1 MLNLATG
8 TSTLEVLL
16 RESGVV
22 TGAVLA
28 TSEGEVLGMT
38 GSVRPGGDDLAAVAA
53 LLTRELATMGKSLG
67 LGQFS
72 VASLKGESSARVFA
86 AQADAALVIEV
97 DARRPLAQLES
108 RLRSSQWST
117 WRVPGGAD
125 AGEIT
130 AEHPALSANAASAR
144 ATERPRASAGPAT
157 IRRASIPLPQGSVPR
172 PLRGPPPPPPAAYQ
186 AAGSGAEG
194 DVAPRSRPAVITRPR
209 PTHAEGSGQ
218 ARVAGSESAFSGGL
232 EEFPL
237 PDLLEFMRNGVRTG
251 LLTCVSD
258 AGVGTVQLA
267 RGLIVSAE
275 SPGARS
281 LREQLVSSAALPPDR
296 RREIDRLPALSFN
309 DAVIDAALVETKLL
323 SAEEVE
329 LARVARVYAAFREM
343 IAWTTGRFSF
353 EPGGPTE
360 HQPGLQLTAQS
371 VLLQIFQ
378 EQDEQA
384 R

>member
-28 TSEGEVLGMT
+28 TSEGEVLAMT

-53 LLTRELATMGKSLG
+53 LLTRELATMGTSLG
-67 LGQFS
+67 LGLFS
-72 VASLKGESSARVFA
+72 VASLKGEASARVFA
-86 AQADAALVIEV
+86 AQGDSALVVEV
-97 DARRPLAQLES
+97 DARRPLTELES

-117 WRVPGGAD
+117 WRVPAGFEAGA
-125 AGEIT
+125 IT
-130 AEHPALSANAASAR
+130 AEHPAFNADGTAASAPERSR
-144 ATERPRASAGPAT
+144 ATAGPAT

-186 AAGSGAEG
+186 AAGSGADG
-194 DVAPRSRPAVITRPR
+194 DGAPRSRPAMITRPR

-218 ARVAGSESAFSGGL
+218 ARLASSESAFSGGL
-232 EEFPL
+232 EEFAL

-251 LLTCVSD
+251 LLTCISD
-258 AGVGTVQLA
+258 AGVGTVQLV

-281 LREQLVSSAALPPDR
+281 LRDQLVSSAALPPER

-343 IAWTTGRFSF
+343 ISWTTGRFSF
-353 EPGGPTE
+353 EPGVSAE
-360 HQPGLQLTAQS
+360 RQPGLQLTAQS

-378 EQDEQA
+378 EQDERA